1 MRAPRSG
8 RSLFVIEAKGDG
20 EADAKMAGLSQAQ
33 QRAEQQHML
42 HALLDERFKLKTHW
56 ETKEGDVY
64 YLVVAKV
71 GPKLSA
77 EGSMSPSADEVK
89 NFGDRLVPPLYKG
102 NDGQG
107 YLFIAHG
114 CPMGQLAGILT
125 GQFGRPVI
133 DKTGLTG
140 KYDFV
145 LRYKGRWDRDRD
157 AEDLD
162 PMPPMDRALQEEL
175 GLKVEGTKGLVKM
188 LVIDHVDK
196 PSQN

>member
-77 EGSMSPSADEVK
+77 EGSMAVGGRGEEFWGPSGSAALPGERWARVRLYCAWVPDGPVGRDADRAVWAA
-89 NFGDRLVPPLYKG
+89 GDR
-102 NDGQG
+102 
-107 YLFIAHG
+107 
-114 CPMGQLAGILT
+114 
-125 GQFGRPVI
+125 
-133 DKTGLTG
+133 
-140 KYDFV
+140 
-145 LRYKGRWDRDRD
+145 
-157 AEDLD
+157 
-162 PMPPMDRALQEEL
+162 
-175 GLKVEGTKGLVKM
+175 
-188 LVIDHVDK
+188 
-196 PSQN
+196 